1 MYATLAY
8 FSKSQWKDQGSRDG
22 QEDWER
28 RDSGKARE
36 GQKVKRCDDVEPF
49 WHSTWQP

>member
-22 QEDWER
+22 QED
-28 RDSGKARE
+28 
-36 GQKVKRCDDVEPF
+36 
-49 WHSTWQP
+49 